1 MAMIMRKHSEK
12 MKEEMPELAR
22 ARNDLALENRKIME
36 LQEIIKQKFKGAETT
51 EQKPP
56 EPKKR
61 PLTAFALFLADHR
74 DKILVQHPGLDF
86 HKIATLA
93 SYKWKKLSREGQ
105 MVYEKKLEEINKISD
120 EELMKA
126 KRVENSDACL
136 VKREYE
142 QEEESKRD
150 EHEEN
155 QP

>member
-1 MAMIMRKHSEK
+1 
-12 MKEEMPELAR
+12 
-22 ARNDLALENRKIME
+22 
-36 LQEIIKQKFKGAETT
+36 
-51 EQKPP
+51 
-56 EPKKR
+56 
-61 PLTAFALFLADHR
+61 
-74 DKILVQHPGLDF
+74 
-86 HKIATLA
+86 
-93 SYKWKKLSREGQ
+93 

>member
-1 MAMIMRKHSEK
+1 MAQIMRKHSERI
-12 MKEEMPELAR
+12 KEERPELIR
-22 ARNDLALENRKIME
+22 ARNDLVAENRKIME
-36 LQEIIKQKFKGAETT
+36 LQEIIKQKFKGAET

-93 SYKWKKLSREGQ
+93 SFKWKKLSREGQ
-105 MVYEKKLEEINKISD
+105 LLYEKKLEEINKISD

-126 KRVENSDACL
+126 KRVENGDACL

-150 EHEEN
+150 
-155 QP
+155 

>member
-1 MAMIMRKHSEK
+1 MAQIMRKHSEK
-12 MKEEMPELAR
+12 MKEERPELAR
-22 ARNDLALENRKIME
+22 ARNDLVMENRKILE
-36 LQEIIKQKFKGAETT
+36 LQEIIKQKFKGTET
-51 EQKPP
+51 EHKPP

-74 DKILVQHPGLDF
+74 DKILVMHPGLDF

-105 MVYEKKLEEINKISD
+105 IVYEKKLEEFNKISD

-126 KRVENSDACL
+126 KRVDSGDANL

-142 QEEESKRD
+142 QE
-150 EHEEN
+150 
-155 QP
+155 